1 MEYFEEFYKKHVKM
15 VYRICLL
22 LLKNVEDAE
31 DATQNVFLK
40 FLKAERTFQSEEHE
54 KVYLIVTARNTGL
67 SMLRQ
72 WWRKN
77 RCDIT
82 QLPEEGQCDSH
93 LRQELW
99 NEIAQLHEKYR
110 MVLYLYYFEGYSTD
124 EIGEILN
131 VVPATVRGRL
141 KTARILLKKRL
152 EVNEND
158 WKRDI

>member
-1 MEYFEEFYKKHVKM
+1 MDSFEEFYKRHVKL

-40 FLKAERTFQSEEHE
+40 LLGEERTFQSEEHE
-54 KVYLIVTARNTGL
+54 KAYLIVMARNTSI

-72 WWRKN
+72 WHRKH
-77 RCDIT
+77 RCDI
-82 QLPEEGQCDSH
+82 QKLPEEGQCDSH

-99 NEIAQLHEKYR
+99 QELACLSEKYR

-124 EIGEILN
+124 EIGELLAIA
-131 VVPATVRGRL
+131 PATVRGRL
-141 KTARILLKKRL
+141 RTARALLKKRL
-152 EVNEND
+152 EVNEDD
-158 WKRDI
+158 WKRDL